1 MVSTAA
7 ITDQLI
13 LVDEQ
18 DNPVGTCEKMEAH
31 RQGLLHRAFS
41 VFIFDAQGR
50 MLLQQRA
57 LSKYH
62 SGGLWTNACCSH
74 PFPGEDNLTAAQR
87 RLQEEMGFTTSLN
100 KAFDFYYRAAF
111 DNGLTEHEF
120 DHVFVGQYEGA
131 LEVNPQ
137 EVMDYCFLSLEEI
150 QNQLE
155 TRPDRYTEWFKIA
168 FPRLRLWKQEQQSAP
183 IAN

>member
-31 RQGLLHRAFS
+31 RKGLLHRAFS

-74 PFPGEDNLTAAQR
+74 PFPGEDNLTAATR
-87 RLQEEMGFTTSLN
+87 RLQEELGFTTSLR
-100 KAFDFYYRAAF
+100 KAFDFYYRASF

-150 QNQLE
+150 ENQLE

-168 FPRLRLWKQEQQSAP
+168 FPRLRNWKQEQQSAT

>member
-7 ITDQLI
+7 TTDQLI
-13 LVDEQ
+13 LVDKQ

-41 VFIFDAQGR
+41 IFIFDAQGR

-87 RLQEEMGFTTSLN
+87 RLQEEMGFTTSLS

-111 DNGLTEHEF
+111 ENGLTEHEF

-150 QNQLE
+150 ENQLE

-168 FPRLRLWKQEQQSAP
+168 FPRLRHWKQEQQSAT

>member
-18 DNPVGTCEKMEAH
+18 DNPIGTCEKMEAH

-74 PFPGEDNLTAAQR
+74 PFPEEDNLAAASR
-87 RLQEEMGFTTSLN
+87 RLQEELGFTTSLR
-100 KAFDFYYRAAF
+100 KVFDFYYRAEF

-150 QNQLE
+150 QNQLT
-155 TRPDRYTEWFKIA
+155 TRPDRYTAWFNIA
-168 FPRLRLWKQEQQSAP
+168 FPRLKSWKQEQQSTTSS
-183 IAN
+183 N